1 MNDFKLSI
9 PVAFFIFNRPDTT
22 ERVFA
27 EIARARPPKLL
38 VIADGPRANRANE
51 AEKCAA
57 ARAIIE
63 QVDWDCQ
70 VLTRY
75 AEVNLGCK
83 QRVSSGL
90 NWVFQTVDEA
100 IILEDDCLPHPTFF
114 RFCEELLERY
124 RQDERIMM
132 VSGNNFQFGRKRTE
146 YSYYFS
152 RYSHTWGW
160 ASWKRAW
167 QHYDVQVKL
176 WPIIRDNHWLE
187 DILGDNR
194 AAKYWEV
201 RFEECYNGLIDT
213 WDFQWAFACWA
224 QSGLSILPNVNLV
237 SNIGFQIGAT
247 HTTRRNRLA
256 NMPIEAMDFPLHHPP
271 FTIRDTQADNLTEKK
286 MLSSTAFRHL
296 AARVKNSL
304 SDLSERLIVRKR

>member
-1 MNDFKLSI
+1 MNDSKLST
-9 PVAFFIFNRPDTT
+9 PVAFIIFNRPDTT
-22 ERVFA
+22 KRVFA

-38 VIADGPRANRANE
+38 VIADGPRANRADE

-57 ARAIIE
+57 ARAIVE

-70 VLTRY
+70 VLTQY
-75 AEVNLGCK
+75 SEVNLGCK

-90 NWVFQTVDEA
+90 NWVFQTVDKA

-114 RFCEELLERY
+114 KFCEELLERY

-132 VSGNNFQFGRKRTE
+132 VSGDNFQFGRKRTE

-160 ASWKRAW
+160 ATWKRAW

-176 WPIIRDNHWLE
+176 WPIIRDNHWLK

-213 WDFQWAFACWA
+213 WDFQWAFACWT

-256 NMPIEAMDFPLHHPP
+256 NMSSEAMDFPLHHPP
-271 FTIRDTQADNLTEKK
+271 FTIRDTLADNLTEKK

-304 SDLSERLIVRKR
+304 LDLSERWIVRKR

>member
-1 MNDFKLSI
+1 MNDSKLST
-9 PVAFFIFNRPDTT
+9 PVAFIIFNRPDTT

-38 VIADGPRANRANE
+38 VIADGPRANRADE

-57 ARAIIE
+57 ARAIVE

-70 VLTRY
+70 VLTQY
-75 AEVNLGCK
+75 SDVNLGCK

-90 NWVFQTVDEA
+90 NWVFQTVDKA

-114 RFCEELLERY
+114 KFCEELLERY

-132 VSGNNFQFGRKRTE
+132 VSGDNFQFGRKRTE

-160 ASWKRAW
+160 ATWKRAW

-176 WPIIRDNHWLE
+176 WPIIRDNHWLK

-213 WDFQWAFACWA
+213 WDFQWAFACWT

-256 NMPIEAMDFPLHHPP
+256 NMSSEAMDFPLHHPP
-271 FTIRDTQADNLTEKK
+271 FTIRDTLADNLTEKK

-304 SDLSERLIVRKR
+304 LDLSERWIVRKR